1 MTSRRLPGS
10 PACSA
15 SRPFPGERPGEQAH
29 SAAAAL
35 CRELRAT
42 GHPVYHPFLDRD
54 QAAIDADPEMK
65 QAVTREHF
73 PEIDACDVLYALA
86 PGGYVGASVVIEM
99 AYAFARGKRVV
110 TSEAVG
116 EYAVRALVS
125 AVAAPPDFL
134 RALGGF

>member
-1 MTSRRLPGS
+1 M
-10 PACSA
+10 
-15 SRPFPGERPGEQAH
+15 
-29 SAAAAL
+29 
-35 CRELRAT
+35 
-42 GHPVYHPFLDRD
+42 YHPFFDRD
-54 QAAIDADPEMK
+54 QAAIDADPELK

-134 RALGGF
+134 RALGSF